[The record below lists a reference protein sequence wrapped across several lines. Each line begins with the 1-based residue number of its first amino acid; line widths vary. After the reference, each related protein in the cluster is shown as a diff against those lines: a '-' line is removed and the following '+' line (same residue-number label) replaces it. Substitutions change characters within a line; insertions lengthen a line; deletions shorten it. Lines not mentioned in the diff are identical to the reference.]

1 MNCSFIIKK
10 NSDFCSISL
19 VEFSSENVSP
29 STFIFIF
36 FEKKNYVSTTG
47 GAARIDYVYLS
58 SPLMEKVKGVVVVGD
73 KWMTQ
78 SPSIYVPSFYDPSDH
93 RPILIDLEL

>member
-1 MNCSFIIKK
+1 MVLNQTKLH
-10 NSDFCSISL
+10 DA
-19 VEFSSENVSP
+19 VYEFYQP
-29 STFIFIF
+29 P
-36 FEKKNYVSTTG
+36 KNYVSTTG

-93 RPILIDLEL
+93 RPILIDIEL